1 MIAAGIHNSTVAIVS
16 TLAKKKAGQQ
26 KSIQDYMPKYKDS
39 RKKSWQEI
47 KAITEAWAASLK
59 GR

>member
-1 MIAAGIHNSTVAIVS
+1 MITAKIHNSALDIVS
-16 TLAKKKAGQQ
+16 TLAQKKTGQP
-26 KSIQDYMPKYKDS
+26 KSIQDYMPKYKDN
-39 RKKSWQEI
+39 RKKTWQEI